1 MTAGRKLIQR
11 ANNKSLSSKTK
22 TMTLQYKVK
31 HGRETAC
38 SNIHHIHFVYGIYI
52 FSRCVHVLCF
62 IQGKKSHGIFLR
74 FWQKTHSAYDNNHT
88 SCVRHKSN
96 TKNHSRARLLR
107 KCRRKKK
114 CAWCVKEST
123 IRHRYRW
130 MVSVRRVEGTN
141 NGFLVAATVLCERLG
156 NAKKP
161 KCSYICMD
169 WANASEM
176 LQYSNR
182 FDASSAVPH
191 HHTNE
196 DVRARSIA

>member
-11 ANNKSLSSKTK
+11 ANNKSRSSKTK

-107 KCRRKKK
+107 KCRRKKNVLGVWRR
-114 CAWCVKEST
+114 APYDIGIDGWSLFVESRERTMGFWLRLRFCVS
-123 IRHRYRW
+123 
-130 MVSVRRVEGTN
+130 
-141 NGFLVAATVLCERLG
+141 
-156 NAKKP
+156 
-161 KCSYICMD
+161 D
-169 WANASEM
+169 
-176 LQYSNR
+176 
-182 FDASSAVPH
+182 
-191 HHTNE
+191 
-196 DVRARSIA
+196 